1 MFGCSKKYHITSAN
15 GLSSRV
21 DLDEL
26 HVQAERSRDLLR
38 LGNYNTRM
46 GTSETAQMAQ
56 VASLMMGRA
65 VACQTDYDLLLPRQE
80 VAEQRCTV
88 PGCFCK
94 SSEGFKD
101 WSWMTR
107 GGLSLLLV
115 LILFTFGCG
124 LELEMQQ
131 YFPVT
136 WHLLR
141 ALADDSISVP
151 EPFIFIAYNP
161 RT

>member
-1 MFGCSKKYHITSAN
+1 MISLTWIMCQFIFA
-15 GLSSRV
+15 
-21 DLDEL
+21 
-26 HVQAERSRDLLR
+26 RDLLR

-131 YFPVT
+131 YFPAT

-141 ALADDSISVP
+141 W
-151 EPFIFIAYNP
+151 N
-161 RT
+161 

>member
-1 MFGCSKKYHITSAN
+1 MPR
-15 GLSSRV
+15 LSGQGDSLS
-21 DLDEL
+21 LDEVL
-26 HVQAERSRDLLR
+26 IHFCRDLLR
-38 LGNYNTRM
+38 SANYNTKM
-46 GTSETAQMAQ
+46 GASETAHLAQ
-56 VASLMMGRA
+56 VSSLMMGKA
-65 VACQTDYDLLLPRQE
+65 VACQTDYDLLMPRPE
-80 VAEQRCTV
+80 LEGQRCTV

-101 WSWMTR
+101 WSWMAR
-107 GGLSLLLV
+107 GGFSLLLV

-141 ALADDSISVP
+141 WSFFVLNAIK
-151 EPFIFIAYNP
+151 
-161 RT
+161 